1 MRIRF
6 LETAR
11 IELDD
16 AIEYYN
22 YEVPGLGDAFLTE
35 VLNALDRIGKYPEAW
50 QPCSKRTR
58 RYQIRRFPY
67 GIMYQIRKDE
77 ILVVAFANC
86 EKAILDRK
94 PILGYGVF
102 QQIEDYDAFNRVRV
116 AFGTELMGLRSRPHD
131 PGSVEP
137 NARDKCPPNISLQG
151 RGDEGRGDVGSEAT
165 CPKLLALQNIK
176 VVIVS
181 CLGTDVAPAVPR
193 KEGPTI

>member
-50 QPCSKRTR
+50 QPSSKRTR
-58 RYQIRRFPY
+58 RCQTRRFPY

-77 ILVVAFANC
+77 ILVVAIAN
-86 EKAILDRK
+86 LHRK
-94 PILGYGVF
+94 P
-102 QQIEDYDAFNRVRV
+102 DYWKDR
-116 AFGTELMGLRSRPHD
+116 
-131 PGSVEP
+131 
-137 NARDKCPPNISLQG
+137 I
-151 RGDEGRGDVGSEAT
+151 
-165 CPKLLALQNIK
+165 
-176 VVIVS
+176 
-181 CLGTDVAPAVPR
+181 
-193 KEGPTI
+193 